1 METAGIYLWFVG
13 IGLAAV
19 GWVWLLIAAF
29 TKNILWGLGVLFV
42 PPLALVFV
50 PVHWRR
56 GLAPFL
62 VVLLGGGLVGAAFA
76 VGAYAVSRDL
86 GPYVKD
92 VDGEQTVTL
101 TGWDRKDYS
110 VLKNYPDVAVLQMAN
125 PDVTD
130 EVLENLR
137 GMKKLRKLDLGNTQI
152 TDRGLAVLRDM
163 PTLEELY
170 LQNTA
175 ITDAGIRDDLAP
187 LDALKRIDVSGC
199 EHVGDDAVKEWR
211 KAKPGRKALH

>member
-1 METAGIYLWFVG
+1 MTTVEILWFVG
-13 IGLAAV
+13 AGLAAV
-19 GWVWLLIAAF
+19 GWLWLLIAAF
-29 TKNILWGLGVLFV
+29 TKRFLWGLGVLFF

-50 PVHWRR
+50 PLHWRR
-56 GLAPFL
+56 GLPPFL
-62 VVLLGGGLVGAAFA
+62 VVLFGAALFGGAFLVGTSP
-76 VGAYAVSRDL
+76 GPRDL

-101 TGWDRKDYS
+101 TGWDRTDYA

-130 EVLENLR
+130 DVLENLR
-137 GMKKLRKLDLGNTQI
+137 GMKKLRKLDLGNTKI
-152 TDRGLAVLRDM
+152 TDRGLAVLRET

-175 ITDAGIRDDLAP
+175 ITDAGFRESLAP
-187 LDALKRIDVSGC
+187 LDALKRIDLSGC
-199 EHVGDDAVKEWR
+199 GKVGDGTIQAWR